1 MDIELKGIANMR
13 QRAAK
18 KIYDGLEEMILTN
31 QFAEG
36 DRLDEAQLARHFKV
50 SRTPL
55 REALQMLAN
64 NGLLELTPNKGAFVR
79 KPSLIDVIEMFDVM
93 AALESLCAQ
102 LAAQRISKE
111 QLVELKDAV
120 RQCEDAAQKDDRDAY
135 YQANLNF
142 HWIIYTASG
151 NRFLS
156 NETEKLKNRLTS
168 YRRIQLQARGR
179 LFKSQAEHQA
189 ILEAISDSDGAR
201 AYRLMNEHVAIQGQ
215 RFSDV
220 MSKFRE
226 LEVSN

>member
-1 MDIELKGIANMR
+1 MR

-36 DRLDEAQLARHFKV
+36 DRLDEAQLAKHFEV

-64 NGLLELTPNKGAFVR
+64 NGLLELAPNKGAFVR

-102 LAAQRISKE
+102 LAAQRISEE
-111 QLVELKDAV
+111 QLAELEDAV
-120 RQCEDAAQKDDRDAY
+120 RQCDVAAKADERDAY

-156 NETEKLKNRLTS
+156 METEKLKNRLTS

-179 LFKSQAEHQA
+179 LVKSQAEHQA
-189 ILEAISDSDGAR
+189 ILEAIRDGDGDR
-201 AYRLMNEHVAIQGQ
+201 AYRVMNEHVAIQGQ

-226 LEVSN
+226 MEFSN